1 MTPARRAG
9 PSSRWIAPPTD
20 AGARAENLMAGLP
33 GLPEPLAR
41 VLAARGMTDP
51 SVVRDFLRPSFDSLH
66 DPFLLPDME
75 AAVDRL
81 LAAVEAGETI
91 LVHGDYDADGMCA
104 TALAVQ
110 GLRRLGARALPF
122 VPHRTNDG
130 YDLRAGGVEHAVAEG
145 AGVILTVDCGVTAL
159 EAATAARRHDIDLV
173 ITDHH
178 RPGPELPDATAV
190 VDPLRVDGAYP
201 FRGLAGV
208 GVAFKLID
216 ALFRRRG
223 IPRAELNQHLD
234 LVAIGTIA
242 DQMPLIDE
250 NRMLVRT
257 GLRALGRTRKPG
269 LRALL
274 QRARIDLHRAIGT
287 EDIAFRLA
295 PRLNSV
301 GRMAAGATGV
311 ELLLTDDPA
320 RAEALAAQLDELNAT
335 RRMTDREVTG
345 NVERALEGRFDSDA
359 DRAVV
364 VWGDDWHRGVIGI
377 VASRMVE
384 RWHRPAV
391 VISFDGDVGEGSGRS
406 VEGFHLHDALRDCAP
421 LLESFG
427 GHQMAAGL
435 RIRRERVEEFAARLR
450 ELAAG
455 RLDTGREPAALPID
469 LELSLGEVTAQLSAT
484 FGHLAPHGSGNPRPV
499 LAVRGVRLEEPR
511 AVGTGAA
518 HLQATLRQDESS
530 LRAIGFGLGE
540 LSDDLRPGDRFDVAF
555 HLELDSWR
563 GRDRLQA
570 RVLDLRPS
578 RA

>member
-9 PSSRWIAPPTD
+9 PSSRWIAPPSDTD
-20 AGARAENLMAGLP
+20 ARAADLMAALP
-33 GLPEPLAR
+33 GLPDPLAR

-51 SVVRDFLRPSFDSLH
+51 SVVRTFLRPSFDNLH
-66 DPFLLPDME
+66 DPFLLPDMV

-81 LAAVEAGETI
+81 LAAVDANEKI

-104 TALAVQ
+104 TALAVR
-110 GLRRLGARALPF
+110 GLRRLGARVVPF

-130 YDLRAGGVEHAVAEG
+130 YDLRPGGVAHAEAEG

-159 EAATAARRHDIDLV
+159 EAAAEARRRDIDLV
-173 ITDHH
+173 VTDHH
-178 RPGPELPDATAV
+178 RPGPELPEATAV
-190 VDPLRVDGAYP
+190 VDPLRADGAYP

-208 GVAFKLID
+208 GVAFKLVE

-223 IPRAELNQHLD
+223 IPGAELNQHLD
-234 LVAIGTIA
+234 LVTVGTIA
-242 DQMPLIDE
+242 DQMPLVDE
-250 NRMLVRT
+250 NRMLVRA
-257 GLRALGRTRKPG
+257 GLRALARTRKPG
-269 LRALL
+269 FRALL
-274 QRARIDLHRAIGT
+274 SRARIDPRRPIGA
-287 EDIAFRLA
+287 EDVAFRLA

-320 RAEALAAQLDELNAT
+320 RAEVLAAHLDELNAT

-345 NVERALEGRFDSDA
+345 SVERALEGRFDSDA

-450 ELAAG
+450 KLAAA
-455 RLDTGREPAALPID
+455 RLDTGYEPAALPID
-469 LELSLGEVTAQLSAT
+469 LELSLGEVTAELSAT
-484 FGHLAPHGSGNPRPV
+484 LDHLAPHGPENPSPV
-499 LAVRGVRLEEPR
+499 LAVRGVQLEHPR

-518 HLQATLRQDESS
+518 HLQATLREGEAS
-530 LRAIGFGLGE
+530 LRAIGFGLGGR
-540 LSDDLRPGDRFDVAF
+540 SDDLGPGDRFDVAF

-570 RVLDLRPS
+570 RVLDLRP
-578 RA
+578 AGP